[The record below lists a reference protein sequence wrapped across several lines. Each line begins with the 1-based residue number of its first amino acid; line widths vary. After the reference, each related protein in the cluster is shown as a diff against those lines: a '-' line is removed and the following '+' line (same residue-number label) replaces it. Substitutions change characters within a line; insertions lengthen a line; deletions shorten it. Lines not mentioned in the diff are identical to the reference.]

1 METLMKRI
9 LITLALVLGLAA
21 PSLAQTFLTTTTLNT
36 AITSTSAQSISVLS
50 ATTIDVGSILYLDHE
65 AMQVNAI
72 SGTTISV
79 SRGVQGTAA
88 GLHAA
93 GTAANGGATVII
105 APKASLAGSG
115 PFGLSVIGQSDPPAG
130 ACTTVGY
137 RYLPII
143 NVVTGNVWSCR
154 WVGTGTQTSKV
165 WAATNIQ
172 SVNGQTSL
180 IVQ

>member
-1 METLMKRI
+1 MKLKTFAVA
-9 LITLALVLGLAA
+9 LIALLLSAVPL
-21 PSLAQTFLTTTTLNT
+21 SAQTFLTTTTLNT
-36 AITSTSAQSISVLS
+36 AVTSTTAGTISVLS
-50 ATTIDVGSILYLDHE
+50 ASTIDVGSILYLDHE

-72 SGTTISV
+72 NGTTISV

-93 GTAANGGATVII
+93 GLASNGGTTVII

-115 PFGLSVIGQSDPPAG
+115 PFGLAAIGQSDPPAG
-130 ACTTVGY
+130 ACTTTAY

-154 WVGTGTQTSKV
+154 WVGTGTQTSRV